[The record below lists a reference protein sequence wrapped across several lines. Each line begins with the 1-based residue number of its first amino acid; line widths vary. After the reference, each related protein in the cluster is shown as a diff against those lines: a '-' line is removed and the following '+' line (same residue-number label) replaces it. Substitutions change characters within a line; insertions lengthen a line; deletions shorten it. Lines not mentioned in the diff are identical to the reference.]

1 MVADIAKPKLRT
13 RAKQV
18 SLDILTRTKLRNLYL
33 VRGLTY
39 SEIAKECG
47 VSVSVVT
54 GFIARSKLREVKK
67 EYLAKSIADHDA
79 RTRTSLS
86 EISEAIATQ
95 SEEIALSGL
104 ERAGKAVVSRD
115 PTAAKDFQSW
125 TGGVRNLAQVARL
138 ARADAPIE
146 ASGSI
151 SISLFNV
158 RGEAPVTEPKQVQP
172 IEAEVKKYISMG
184 GE

>member
-1 MVADIAKPKLRT
+1 MVADAAKPKVKV

-39 SEIAKECG
+39 NEIAKEIG
-47 VSVSVVT
+47 VNTSVVT
-54 GFIARSKLREVKK
+54 GFIARSKLREVKR
-67 EYLAKSIADHDA
+67 EYLAKSALAHDTRA
-79 RTRTSLS
+79 RANLT
-86 EISEAIATQ
+86 EISEAIAAQ
-95 SEEIALSGL
+95 SEELALSGL
-104 ERAGKAVVSRD
+104 ERAGKAVISRD

-172 IEAEVKKYISMG
+172 IEAEVKQLPAT
-184 GE
+184 